1 MKLEEYVDLNSDKL
15 NMYKKYMDL
24 VLDWNN
30 KINLTAIKDED
41 EFILKHFIDSLTV
54 KDLIDDNSKVIDVG
68 TGAGFPGIPLKIY
81 NDSLDITLLDSLN
94 KRVKFLDLVIEELS
108 LNSIDTIHGRAED
121 IAHLNNYREKYDV
134 AISRA
139 VAQLN
144 VLVEYLLPFVK
155 VGGKCICMKGPNASE
170 EIENSKKAIEKLGGK
185 IEVVNIIVLPDSN
198 FERNIVVIK
207 KIKNTNLK
215 FPRKAGMPSKEPL

>member
-1 MKLEEYVDLNSDKL
+1 MKLEEYVDLNSEKIDKF
-15 NMYKKYMDL
+15 NKYMEL

-30 KINLTAIKDED
+30 KINLTAIKNED
-41 EFILKHFIDSLTV
+41 EFVLKHFIDSLTV
-54 KDLIDDNSKVIDVG
+54 KDLIKDGSKVIDVG

-81 NDSLDITLLDSLN
+81 NDSLNITLLDSLN
-94 KRVKFLDLVIEELS
+94 KRVNFLDLVIKELN
-108 LNSIDTIHGRAED
+108 LNNISAIHGRAED
-121 IAHLNNYREKYDV
+121 IAHLSNYRENFDV

-144 VLVEYLLPFVK
+144 VLVEYLLPFIK
-155 VGGKCICMKGPNASE
+155 VGGICICMKGLNASE
-170 EIENSKKAIEKLGGK
+170 EIENSKRAIELLGGK
-185 IEVVNIIVLPDSN
+185 IESVNKIFLPESD

-215 FPRKAGMPSKEPL
+215 YPRKAGMPSKEPL

>member
-1 MKLEEYVDLNSDKL
+1 MKLEEYVDLNSEKIDKF
-15 NMYKKYMDL
+15 NKYMEL

-30 KINLTAIKDED
+30 KINLTAIKNED
-41 EFILKHFIDSLTV
+41 EFVLKHFIDSLTV
-54 KDLIDDNSKVIDVG
+54 KDLIKDDSKVIDVG

-81 NDSLDITLLDSLN
+81 NDSLNITLLDSLN
-94 KRVKFLDLVIEELS
+94 KRVNFLDLVIKELN
-108 LNSIDTIHGRAED
+108 LNNISAIHGRAED
-121 IAHLNNYREKYDV
+121 IAHLSDYRENFDV

-144 VLVEYLLPFVK
+144 VLVEYLLPFIK
-155 VGGKCICMKGPNASE
+155 VGGICICMKGPNASE
-170 EIENSKKAIEKLGGK
+170 EIENSKRAIELLGGK
-185 IEVVNIIVLPDSN
+185 IESVNKIFLPESD

-215 FPRKAGMPSKEPL
+215 YPRKAGMPSKEPL

>member
-185 IEVVNIIVLPDSN
+185 IEVVNKIVLPDSN

>member
-15 NMYKKYMDL
+15 NIYKKYMDL

-185 IEVVNIIVLPDSN
+185 IEVVNKIVLPDSN

>member
-1 MKLEEYVDLNSDKL
+1 MKLEEYVDLNNEKIDKF
-15 NMYKKYMDL
+15 NKYMEL

-30 KINLTAIKDED
+30 KINLTAIKNED

-54 KDLIDDNSKVIDVG
+54 KDLIKDDSKVIDVG

-81 NDSLDITLLDSLN
+81 NDSLNITLLDSLN
-94 KRVKFLDLVIEELS
+94 KRVNFLDLVIKELN
-108 LNSIDTIHGRAED
+108 LNNISAIHGRAED
-121 IAHLNNYREKYDV
+121 IAHLSDYRENFDV

-144 VLVEYLLPFVK
+144 VLVEYLLPFIK
-155 VGGKCICMKGPNASE
+155 VGGICICMKGPNASE
-170 EIENSKKAIEKLGGK
+170 EIENSKRAIELLGGK
-185 IEVVNIIVLPDSN
+185 IESVNKIFLPESD

-215 FPRKAGMPSKEPL
+215 YPRKAGMPSKEPL